1 MMSVERINSMQIS
14 YQSSHWYQEMK
25 LIAWLYVVRI
35 SKAVQKN

>member
-25 LIAWLYVVRI
+25 LIA
-35 SKAVQKN
+35 